1 MNLIRRFIILI
12 TLIVCFDIIFGQSRL
27 NDIALYDIREQPVSL
42 QLINKYK
49 ATVFFF
55 LSPDCPLCENYSL
68 TISNLR
74 REFSENAVSFIGI
87 FPGKYYEKIE
97 IQSFMGKYH
106 PPVKV
111 LLDPDL
117 SLTCFLGAN
126 VTPEAFVVNDQG
138 KILYQGKIDNWIA
151 ALGKHRTVTTRFFLR
166 DALIAILAGK
176 PVTVSQT
183 EAIGCLIE

>member
-1 MNLIRRFIILI
+1 MNLIRRFIIFI
-12 TLIVCFDIIFGQSRL
+12 GLIVGITIVFAQNHLTQIVLSDIK
-27 NDIALYDIREQPVSL
+27 DQPASL
-42 QLINKYK
+42 QIIRNYK

-68 TISNLR
+68 TIRNLR
-74 REFSENAVSFIGI
+74 EEFAENEVSFIGI

-117 SLTCFLGAN
+117 SLTCFFGAN
-126 VTPEAFVVNDQG
+126 VTPEVFVVNHQG

-151 ALGKHRTVTTRFFLR
+151 SLGKHRTVTTRHFLK
-166 DALIAILAGK
+166 DALSAILQGK
-176 PVTVSQT
+176 AVPVTQT